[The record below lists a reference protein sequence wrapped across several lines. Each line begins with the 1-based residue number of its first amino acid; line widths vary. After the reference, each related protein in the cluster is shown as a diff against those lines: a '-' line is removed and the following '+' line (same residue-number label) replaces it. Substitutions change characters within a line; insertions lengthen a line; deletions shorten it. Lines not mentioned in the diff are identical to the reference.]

1 MDEHARLAAKIAGLE
16 RDLEAARARVSDDNV
31 EHMKRQ
37 MQQIVAECDAIGVH
51 PLNSARYRECIHL
64 RQMFEDSLEQQ
75 RESVADALQ
84 DLNAA
89 RARLAELQQYR
100 EDARAQQRESVADMY
115 QHMLLDARRAKQQQ
129 RPSFD

>member
-89 RARLAELQQYR
+89 RAPGGAAAVSRGRTRAA
-100 EDARAQQRESVADMY
+100 ARV
-115 QHMLLDARRAKQQQ
+115 RRRHVSTHA
-129 RPSFD
+129 S